1 MLPSEPSL
9 TRRRSENDAGLLR
22 AWASRPHAWSWACG
36 RLRARRP
43 RSRGTTTP
51 AAFAQPVPLR
61 FEAQTR
67 QPLSRDRLPV
77 HRAESA
83 PAAARAIPH
92 RRRRRWPRES
102 PAVDAIRQGHHR
114 LVSDRRHER
123 QRHRALAHG
132 EVGRE
137 HAALGDDR
145 GPVARTRAAVDLH
158 GAIGGPVQHL
168 RAVQLDHRRVRV
180 RHRAAVRLLH
190 RVHHQQVGCPELDR
204 HVRELESGRLKLP
217 DGPAELTARRVT
229 CSPSPRVGRAGPH
242 RHANAGITSLMN
254 SSSDRFCSFSPRPR
268 LA

>member
-114 LVSDRRHER
+114 LVSDRRHEH
-123 QRHRALAHG
+123 QRHRAPAHG

-145 GPVARTRAAVDLH
+145 GPVARTRAAVRE
-158 GAIGGPVQHL
+158 GPQGRPIKIVDEPVAARPDQGEIARRLDEGRLEPRAL
-168 RAVQLDHRRVRV
+168 RPRSAPAG
-180 RHRAAVRLLH
+180 HRATDAE
-190 RVHHQQVGCPELDR
+190 PEA
-204 HVRELESGRLKLP
+204 P
-217 DGPAELTARRVT
+217 P
-229 CSPSPRVGRAGPH
+229 
-242 RHANAGITSLMN
+242 
-254 SSSDRFCSFSPRPR
+254 
-268 LA
+268 